1 MRKTAGSGSAK
12 NECGSTALRAGG
24 FGATGRGRRRRSLRG
39 VGGLAGGLARS
50 PEGPV
55 PRVHEP
61 LRPHAHTPV
70 QGSNVAVAW
79 GIREDIS

>member
-1 MRKTAGSGSAK
+1 MRKTAGSGSAR

-24 FGATGRGRRRRSLRG
+24 SGATGRERSSLRG